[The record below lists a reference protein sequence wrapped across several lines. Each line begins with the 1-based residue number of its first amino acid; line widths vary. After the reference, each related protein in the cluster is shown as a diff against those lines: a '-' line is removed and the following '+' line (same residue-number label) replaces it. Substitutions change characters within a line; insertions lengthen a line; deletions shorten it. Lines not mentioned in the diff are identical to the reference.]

1 MTLVELAEAVD
12 VPPRQIRFMIAEGV
26 LPPANKTGRAADA
39 YGDEHLSKARRYM
52 MLHKLGMKPSAIKV
66 LMAFDEAIPIFQAG
80 GVEVRVDQSFDP
92 EKIDLK
98 TALEGISEALKAYT
112 SKE

>member
-26 LPPANKTGRAADA
+26 LPPASKTGRAADA
-39 YGDEHLSKARRYM
+39 YGEEHLSKARRYM

-66 LMAFDEAIPIFQAG
+66 LMAFDEAIPIFQTSG
-80 GVEVRVDQSFDP
+80 IEVRVDPNVDP
-92 EKIDLK
+92 KEIDLK
-98 TALEGISEALKAYT
+98 STLEAISKALKAYT